1 MRLFNWMMLWDNL
14 YVLMLLG
21 ILKLNKLVLVI
32 RKSDWQLALWNHVS
46 LCGLCRFSCSTKFY
60 ARFIF
65 YFCVFPVC
73 PRIVCISLLLG
84 LKCISFALR
93 CMLPLGKSVGLLTS
107 ALISLYNMVSMWKK
121 RNNIIPVWLFVWAWE
136 NIFMKTLTY
145 L

>member
-1 MRLFNWMMLWDNL
+1 MQLFNWMMLWDNL
-14 YVLMLLG
+14 YVLMLLW

-46 LCGLCRFSCSTKFY
+46 VMWLVSFCSTKFY
-60 ARFIF
+60 ARLIF

-73 PRIVCISLLLG
+73 SRIVCISLLLD

-93 CMLPLGKSVGLLTS
+93 CMLPLGKSVCLLTS
-107 ALISLYNMVSMWKK
+107 ALICLYNMVSMWKK
-121 RNNIIPVWLFVWAWE
+121 RNNIIPVWLFVWTWE
-136 NIFMKTLTY
+136 NIFMKILTY